1 MDLLAIPRSVGDRSG
16 SSSPLSSFSA
26 DIQTDPVVAAD
37 TAIAV
42 QLERLRVAEALAAR
56 DNVVGRLEDAYTS
69 VQQKAAMISRLQ
81 WELDILRRSSSPS
94 VSNPAAS
101 PGADVQLCS
110 VSGKHES
117 VDVTPP
123 GASAYL
129 QPSSPHI
136 PTKLGRSSTPAVTT
150 GTDLLVPFAAFSLGG
165 EAEKTIAARQAILA
179 ALPLPSGI
187 PEDSLQPIV
196 LPALYS
202 LHEFLRNTTGSTRLK
217 NYRILA
223 QPTTYWCPEREEHG
237 YLLTPIFKCST
248 NPRVMT
254 AHRWASVDVIGHMK
268 EPTECFYNK
277 DGKWYY
283 AGTYRAFRMD
293 DLTTQEWE
301 LLSTETTQALIKE
314 TLAARKNISPQ
325 NHYETSQLYAVGA
338 LRVACIGLQCVGF
351 NDVVYRGILEQSKY
365 VQWSRSAGW
374 PVPTAALTTAR
385 QDTPIDDT
393 RPAAN

>member
-1 MDLLAIPRSVGDRSG
+1 MTSLDEASAIAVDPRHHSLRSQ
-16 SSSPLSSFSA
+16 
-26 DIQTDPVVAAD
+26 QTYRRCDPVVAAD

-110 VSGKHES
+110 ES
-117 VDVTPP
+117 VD
-123 GASAYL
+123 
-129 QPSSPHI
+129 
-136 PTKLGRSSTPAVTT
+136 
-150 GTDLLVPFAAFSLGG
+150 VPFAAFSLGG